1 MKNWQFRK
9 LQWSPREFALFLQK
23 CLKAKGLRAGMQ
35 VHATL
40 LTSGTNMNTF
50 SLSSKLLAMYAGCGD
65 LKSARLLF
73 TKIENPNVFAFNWMV
88 LGLAYNGYYDDALW
102 YFRWMRQLGHL
113 GNKFTFPIV
122 LKACVGLM
130 DVNKGMQVHAM
141 ACEMGFQDD
150 VSVANALIDMYC
162 KCRLVSYACQV
173 FDIMPVRDVASWTS
187 MICGFCNSGKN
198 EEALVLFERMKLDGL
213 EPNEFTWNVMI
224 GAYAR
229 SKDTSKAFGFAD
241 RMKKEGFVPDLVA
254 WNALIS
260 GFVQNH
266 KDMEALKLF
275 REMLNSGI
283 QPNQVTIA
291 ALLPACG
298 SSGYIICGREIH
310 GFILRK
316 GFDFNVFIAS
326 ALIDMYSKC
335 GNLKDAQ
342 NVFDSIPN
350 KNVASWNAMIDC
362 YGKYGMIDSSL
373 ELFKKLQE
381 QGLQP
386 NEVTFTCLLSAC
398 SHSGSVQKGLEIFR
412 LMKEHYGIE
421 ATLQHY
427 ACVVDLFCRSGKTVE
442 AYEFLKTMPMQ
453 MTESIAGAF
462 LNGCNIHGRSDLA
475 KLMADELM
483 KIQLK
488 GPVGFVTLSNIY
500 AADGEWDQVGN
511 LRKVMKEKNVH
522 KSPGFSW
529 LEKPGSSSQLSF
541 VHLLI
546 KQHRTDGVG
555 TLLQLMAND
564 VHTQK
569 KTKHDFECTICTKLA
584 SLYLIRNHQNLLVS
598 ISMVE
603 GYLVPNMISNSNPL
617 MLMMVLILVGT
628 GPGICHGE
636 DGCGGHRC
644 GRHGPPI
651 RFPFRLKD
659 KEPPH
664 CGYPAFDLTCSD
676 SHDTFIEFSA
686 SPVPLKLL
694 VTDIQ
699 YEYNYFRVSDTQNC
713 LPTHLLKLIKNSS
726 SISPFQFSPDQSLNQ
741 ISFFNCS
748 PDPQYQLSCPIYVAD
763 SYDSLLNSNL
773 VSCTKIFD
781 IFSTFYVSEMV
792 DLYNTLNLWW
802 SKPNCSMCEIQG
814 KRCKLK
820 NNGTQGEVE
829 CFRHHHNNLLFGST
843 GVVAGLILLA
853 AVATAVFKIYQHFRM
868 KGEDRARIDKFLEDY
883 RALKP
888 TRFSYADIK
897 RITNGFKDKLGEG
910 GHGAVFKGMLS
921 SEIGV

>member
-122 LKACVGLM
+122 LKACLGLM

-187 MICGFCNSGKN
+187 MICGFCNSGKI
-198 EEALVLFERMKLDGL
+198 EEALVLFERMKLEGL

-275 REMLNSGI
+275 WEMLNSGI

-298 SSGYIICGREIH
+298 SSGYIIWGREIH

-342 NVFDSIPN
+342 NVFDSILN

-373 ELFKKLQE
+373 ELFRKLQE

-475 KLMADELM
+475 KLMVDELM

-500 AADGEWDQVGN
+500 AADGEWDHVGN

-529 LEKPGSSSQLSF
+529 LEKPG
-541 VHLLI
+541 
-546 KQHRTDGVG
+546 
-555 TLLQLMAND
+555 
-564 VHTQK
+564 
-569 KTKHDFECTICTKLA
+569 
-584 SLYLIRNHQNLLVS
+584 
-598 ISMVE
+598 
-603 GYLVPNMISNSNPL
+603 YLVPNMISNSNSL

-628 GPGICHGE
+628 VPGICHGE

-644 GRHGPPI
+644 GCHGPPI

-699 YEYNYFRVSDTQNC
+699 YEYNSFQVSDTQNC
-713 LPTHLLKLIKNSS
+713 LPAHLLKLIKNSS
-726 SISPFQFSPDQSLNQ
+726 SISPFQFSRDQTLND

-763 SYDSLLNSNL
+763 SYDLLLSSNL

-781 IFSTFYVSEMV
+781 ISSTFYDPQLVV
-792 DLYNTLNLWW
+792 WYNTLDLLW
-802 SKPNCSMCEIQG
+802 SKPNCSMCETQG

-829 CFRHHHNNLLFGST
+829 CFGHHHNNLLFGST
-843 GVVAGLILLA
+843 G
-853 AVATAVFKIYQHFRM
+853 
-868 KGEDRARIDKFLEDY
+868 D
-883 RALKP
+883 
-888 TRFSYADIK
+888 
-897 RITNGFKDKLGEG
+897 
-910 GHGAVFKGMLS
+910 
-921 SEIGV
+921 